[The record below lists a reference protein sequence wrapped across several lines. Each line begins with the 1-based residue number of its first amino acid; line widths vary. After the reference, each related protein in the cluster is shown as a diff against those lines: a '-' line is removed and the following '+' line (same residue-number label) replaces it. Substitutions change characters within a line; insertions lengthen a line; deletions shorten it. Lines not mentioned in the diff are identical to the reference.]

1 MTQETKDMIVL
12 LQLEFSA
19 EIEQADHDPKYSYRI
34 FQRKTGNPI
43 YQACRF
49 SDMFR
54 FFNIGPSMKI
64 EDIDIRIQWGRKIV
78 MPAMIDTPRI
88 RERSRLKL
96 VRFYIESGYGPEG
109 IAQYKNQLFETEI
122 RKIFSDLGF
131 EITRKTPEYSLS
143 ATKGHTN
150 LYCHPTHIMGLC
162 DASSI
167 ETIRQNLSASQTF
180 ILTSSETIHEIYDI
194 TPEQE
199 MKYYHQFFN
208 GFVHLVL
215 IGIFRTKRRNLY
227 KSKDMMYDIGRTI
240 KIRTLRA
247 EQGYKFGLLAEK
259 FVEEIYQKMV
269 ENGVLIESPYHRKC
283 RASTSKDKITAKS

>member
-96 VRFYIESGYGPEG
+96 VRFYIESRKGPAVSHRELP
-109 IAQYKNQLFETEI
+109 YRTRSERPMRSTVV
-122 RKIFSDLGF
+122 DLMPF
-131 EITRKTPEYSLS
+131 R
-143 ATKGHTN
+143 
-150 LYCHPTHIMGLC
+150 
-162 DASSI
+162 
-167 ETIRQNLSASQTF
+167 RQ
-180 ILTSSETIHEIYDI
+180 
-194 TPEQE
+194 
-199 MKYYHQFFN
+199 M
-208 GFVHLVL
+208 FVTV
-215 IGIFRTKRRNLY
+215 
-227 KSKDMMYDIGRTI
+227 
-240 KIRTLRA
+240 
-247 EQGYKFGLLAEK
+247 
-259 FVEEIYQKMV
+259 V
-269 ENGVLIESPYHRKC
+269 P
-283 RASTSKDKITAKS
+283 